1 MPYVKFVKTKKGVAV
16 YKRVGGKT
24 VKAFTAH
31 TKSVAK
37 AKRTA
42 RIREWHAGKRRRKS

>member
-1 MPYVKFVKTKKGVAV
+1 VPYTRFVKTKKGVAV
-16 YKRVGGKT
+16 YKRTKGGKE

-42 RIREWHAGKRRRKS
+42 GIGESHARRKA